1 VRSALS
7 LDGWRH
13 VAFIDDGLLAL
24 TALRG
29 VAALNLQGC
38 TSLTDVGLA
47 AVAHMTS
54 LACVNLQDCR
64 QITGGCCCLPPH
76 SSLTALL

>member
-1 VRSALS
+1 MDVVQDSCQRPCYFQGVLCCMPGAAMWACWGRVCEGFSPWPSRALS

-29 VAALNLQGC
+29 VAALNLQ
-38 TSLTDVGLA
+38 VGF
-47 AVAHMTS
+47 
-54 LACVNLQDCR
+54 
-64 QITGGCCCLPPH
+64 
-76 SSLTALL
+76 